1 MSDAPEWTEAQ
12 LKHDRDLAVDFFRE
26 SRRQEPLE
34 VYGGFFE
41 TYQGLMEEL
50 LEETVDL
57 THLDEA
63 IVELMA
69 DEDKQYLV
77 RYLSGPPVSA
87 DDLKTMLDT
96 STLSAVKFKT
106 DPELSARL
114 IEFIRD
120 WHDRRRFPWLSGDWE
135 PEEDERRTAVI
146 ATAAMVA
153 MQKTQTARRSKGS
166 TAQEMRVV
174 NALIEAGLVQVDTRT
189 VRVIQDA
196 PIAGEFCRESVFAG
210 RKADIIIGLWDNR
223 TMAIECKVS
232 NSAVN
237 SIKRLNGD
245 AAVKAGVWIKA
256 FGTHQVVPAAV
267 LEGVYDV
274 HNLVDAQ
281 SRDLTLFWAHD
292 LDQLIA
298 FVESTRP
305 SG

>member
-12 LKHDRDLAVDFFRE
+12 LKHNRDLAVDFFRE

-135 PEEDERRTAVI
+135 PEEDERKTAVI

>member
-135 PEEDERRTAVI
+135 PEEDERKTAVI

-196 PIAGEFCRESVFAG
+196 PKAGEFCRESVFAG

-292 LDQLIA
+292 LAQLIA